1 MTYSENEW
9 LEKLNQLI
17 ENNLDNPNFTT
28 DDYYRELGL
37 SRSHMFRLV
46 KEHSQLSISLY
57 IRQRKL
63 LKAKELLDNSDLKI
77 AEISYQIG
85 MDSPQSFSKFFTK
98 EFGISPME
106 YRKLKLVPDEK
117 IISDVVGLE
126 AIVVNNISQNL
137 SKKYL
142 YFGLSITVLLIF
154 AVGFFLLQKG
164 SKALNTEGVSETGSN
179 ENSIAI
185 LPFKSLGA
193 PETAFFVEG
202 AMEQV
207 YSSLALIESLKVIS
221 RSSSSLFQDS
231 KKTIPQIAQELQVSY
246 ILEGSVL
253 QIGNKVRVSLDLIQG
268 DANRVVWTKSHDG
281 NTEDVIAFLNNV
293 TKEIAVKLNQ
303 RLSTQLTNQ
312 LDKVPTAHPDA
323 NNEYL
328 QGRQLL
334 LTREKEKIEAS
345 LLKFDEAIA
354 IDPNFSMAYANKA
367 SAYFALGDFQHM
379 SLDSSF
385 RLAEKAALTAIRIDS
400 ENGMA
405 YGVLANIYRNQNK
418 WEQAITTFQ
427 IALKYSPNDVQIN
440 YWYSLVMRSIGKFDD
455 AIQYSRK
462 AVALDPLQ
470 SLALVGH
477 IGNCSYAKRFDLAQ
491 EAIKNGEIL
500 FDNSFFFHW
509 AVAFY
514 YLNLEDYD
522 KALKEFKRSRELNAQ
537 LRQIG
542 VMIAYTQAQ
551 LGQIESANIYLQ
563 MLPQT
568 VDNYP
573 AFATVY
579 AGLGN
584 KEQCLKYLELG
595 IDKNLLP
602 DYIKVSPVFTFLHND
617 KRFQA
622 ILQKVG
628 LLNPV
633 FNIQK

>member
-1 MTYSENEW
+1 MTYSENDW
-9 LEKLNQLI
+9 VEKLNQLI

-28 DDYYRELGL
+28 DDYCRELGL

-63 LKAKELLDNSDLKI
+63 LKAKELLDNSDRKI

-106 YRKLKLVPDEK
+106 YRKLKLVPDAK
-117 IISDVVGLE
+117 IMSDGVGLE
-126 AIVVNNISQNL
+126 AIAVNNIPQKL

-142 YFGLSITVLLIF
+142 YFGFSITVLIIF
-154 AVGFFLLQKG
+154 TLGFILFQKG
-164 SKALNTEGVSETGSN
+164 TEALDTEGVSETGNN

-193 PETAFFVEG
+193 PETTFFVEG

-268 DANRVVWTKSHDG
+268 DVNRVVWTKSHDG
-281 NTEDVIAFLNNV
+281 NTEDVIVFLNNV
-293 TKEIAVKLNQ
+293 AKEIAVKLNQ

-312 LDKVPTAHPDA
+312 LDKVLTTHPDA

-522 KALKEFKRSRELNAQ
+522 QALKEFKRSRELNAQ

-542 VMIAYTQAQ
+542 FMIAYTQAQ

-584 KEQCLKYLELG
+584 KEQSLKYLELG